1 MFNYTSK
8 NYPLELAN
16 FLSFLK
22 VDRVNKF
29 TKMAFNQTYK
39 KTSPEVFKDLS
50 QTLIKELNI
59 HNNKTDLKTWE
70 GFRLLAIDASFINL
84 PQTEKLMSYFGN
96 KKSYK
101 DRGRGI
107 IKAKCSVL
115 YDLENKYAVIAELE
129 PVTKSGFAIA
139 LSLLE
144 HCKQGDLILCERS
157 YPSYDFINHHVMNN
171 LDFVIRTK
179 LSFRKIIL
187 DFKKSKKDSQI
198 VTMNSDRH
206 QKLSGTAADITK
218 PIKVRLI
225 RRETSDGK
233 VEILMTSLLD
243 FKKYPNQVFQS
254 LYTKRWSAESFYEEL
269 NNKWK
274 IDCFSGYNRQSILQD
289 FYAALFI
296 SNIQTRIVS
305 ELGDEIE
312 EKNNQI
318 KSDYK
323 TDSNLSYDLLKNGV
337 IELFSHQKS
346 SQKPFN
352 ELKQLFIETMVPT
365 KKKFTYKRD
374 LDNYKSRTNYNLA
387 NNL

>member
-1 MFNYTSK
+1 
-8 NYPLELAN
+8 
-16 FLSFLK
+16 
-22 VDRVNKF
+22 
-29 TKMAFNQTYK
+29 
-39 KTSPEVFKDLS
+39 
-50 QTLIKELNI
+50 
-59 HNNKTDLKTWE
+59 
-70 GFRLLAIDASFINL
+70 
-84 PQTEKLMSYFGN
+84 
-96 KKSYK
+96 
-101 DRGRGI
+101 
-107 IKAKCSVL
+107 
-115 YDLENKYAVIAELE
+115 
-129 PVTKSGFAIA
+129 
-139 LSLLE
+139 
-144 HCKQGDLILCERS
+144 
-157 YPSYDFINHHVMNN
+157 
-171 LDFVIRTK
+171 
-179 LSFRKIIL
+179 
-187 DFKKSKKDSQI
+187 
-198 VTMNSDRH
+198 
-206 QKLSGTAADITK
+206 
-218 PIKVRLI
+218 
-225 RRETSDGK
+225 
-233 VEILMTSLLD
+233 MTSLLD

-374 LDNYKSRTNYNLA
+374 FFNYKSRTNYNLA